1 MNSSLYRKIIKNSL
15 YKVCKLFIL
24 QTLYYNREWRENL
37 LKIFMEVLALLKLE
51 NISKVYKG
59 KKKAV
64 NNISLEIKKGEFI
77 CFIGPSGC
85 GKTTTMKMINRL
97 IEPSEGAI
105 YINGE
110 NILEKDPV
118 DLRRQIGYVIQQI
131 GLFPHMTIYE
141 NMMLVPKLLKW
152 SENEKRERAEEL
164 LKLVDMDP
172 EFLDRY
178 PNELSGGQQQ
188 RIGVLRALAS
198 NPPLILMDEPFG
210 ALDPITRDALQ
221 EEFKNLQR
229 TLDKTIVFVTHDMD
243 EAIKLADRIV
253 ILKGGE
259 IVQVGTPDEIL
270 RNPVNAF
277 VEEFIGKDRML
288 QTLPDVELVQQIMNT
303 MPISITL
310 EKTLSQAIAL
320 MREKRVDSLL
330 VVDGQN
336 LLKGFV
342 DVETINEKRKV
353 ATSISDVMNTSIFS
367 VQQTSLI
374 RDVVQKILKQG
385 YKNVPVV
392 DHKKHLVG
400 IVTRSTLVDIV
411 YDNIWGEE
419 ELEVLEKE

>member
-1 MNSSLYRKIIKNSL
+1 M
-15 YKVCKLFIL
+15 
-24 QTLYYNREWRENL
+24 
-37 LKIFMEVLALLKLE
+37 LKLE

-164 LKLVDMDP
+164 LQLVDMDP

-270 RNPVNAF
+270 RNPANAF

-336 LLKGFV
+336 VLKGFV

-353 ATSISDVMNTSIFS
+353 ATSISDVMNTNIFS